1 MANQIWKY
9 PLTNDVTTLNLPA
22 DAVIL
27 SAHAQDNKPT
37 LWVQQSI
44 TPSTVTVPRQFICIP
59 TGTTMP
65 PLGQLHSFIGTVLL
79 HQDAFVLHV
88 YEFLEAGDFYE
99 IPTSIAS

>member
-22 DAVIL
+22 EAVIL

-37 LWVQQSI
+37 IWVQQS
-44 TPSTVTVPRQFICIP
+44 PSIVTVPRQFICIP
-59 TGTTMP
+59 TGTTLP

-79 HQDAFVLHV
+79 HQDAFVVHV
-88 YEFLEAGDFYE
+88 YEFLEAGDFY
-99 IPTSIAS
+99 PTSVAS